1 LATTRIDHIFIDKS
15 IAPLAI
21 YTPDN
26 ALARVA
32 SDHLPLVMDINL
44 SLTNNP

>member
-1 LATTRIDHIFIDKS
+1 MDKN
-15 IAPLAI
+15 IEPLAI

-32 SDHLPLVMDINL
+32 SDHLPLIMDINL
-44 SLTNNP
+44 KLADKP